1 MAPTHSLQKSTRRWF
16 ITGAA
21 AAVGLAASPV
31 EAATQPRRLLLHN
44 LHTKEDL
51 DVVYRQG
58 QEFDRRALTSLN
70 YFLRDWRRE
79 EVLPIDP
86 RLYDIMAAIADR
98 LGQAPRF
105 EIISGYRSPQ
115 TNAMLRRAGGG
126 AAKRSLHMFGRAID
140 LRLEGARLR
149 DVREVARQ
157 LERGGV
163 GYYPKSQFVHIDT
176 GKVRTWN
183 G

>member
-1 MAPTHSLQKSTRRWF
+1 MVPTQSLQKSTRRWF
-16 ITGAA
+16 IAGAA
-21 AAVGLAASPV
+21 AAVGLAASPL
-31 EAATQPRRLLLHN
+31 EAATRPCRLLLHN
-44 LHTKEDL
+44 LHTNEDL
-51 DVVYRQG
+51 DIVFKQG
-58 QEFDRRALTSLN
+58 QAFDRRALTSLN
-70 YFLRDWRRE
+70 HFLRDWRRE
-79 EVLPIDP
+79 EILPIDP
-86 RLYDIMAAIADR
+86 RLYDIMATIAER
-98 LGQAPRF
+98 LGRAPRF
-105 EIISGYRSPQ
+105 EIISGYRSPE

-149 DVREVARQ
+149 DVRDVARG
-157 LERGGV
+157 LEAGGV

>member
-1 MAPTHSLQKSTRRWF
+1 MLPTQNLPKSTRRWF
-16 ITGAA
+16 IAGAA
-21 AAVGLAASPV
+21 AAVSLAATPL
-31 EAATQPRRLLLHN
+31 EAATRPRRLLLHN

-51 DVVYRQG
+51 DVIYRRG
-58 QEFDRRALTSLN
+58 QVFDRPALTRLN
-70 YFLRDWRRE
+70 HFLRDWRRD

-86 RLYDIMAAIADR
+86 RLYDIMTAIADR
-98 LGQAPRF
+98 LGQVPRF
-105 EIISGYRSPQ
+105 EIVSGYRSPE

-126 AAKRSLHMFGRAID
+126 AAKKSLHMFGRAID

-176 GKVRTWN
+176 GNVRTWS